1 VRRRLLAQIGT
12 DQRLRLTL
20 YNAHGAL
27 IEDSFALAVPPFAFV
42 DPAAE
47 PWYQKI
53 ARGIVRGV
61 DAIVGAPAIERYREP
76 PQPGAGN
83 WPEIARAR

>member
-1 VRRRLLAQIGT
+1 GFFYLDSYRTQLIGERFKLARADAEIAGIALAHARPAVRRRLLAQIGT

-47 PWYQKI
+47 P
-53 ARGIVRGV
+53 
-61 DAIVGAPAIERYREP
+61 
-76 PQPGAGN
+76 
-83 WPEIARAR
+83 